1 MTGHNPSG
9 LPDQD
14 PTWAQPTRVTR
25 PGSNLDESHDS
36 GTTHQGYPTKIQL
49 GRNLQGLPDQDPTS
63 TSPMTRA
70 QPKRATRPGLEVG
83 LNPPNQPGGAR
94 IPHKTPCMS

>member
-25 PGSNLDESHDS
+25 PGSNLDKSHDP
-36 GTTHQGYPTKIQL
+36 GTTQKGYPTRVGIGVKS
-49 GRNLQGLPDQDPTS
+49 PKPT
-63 TSPMTRA
+63 R
-70 QPKRATRPGLEVG
+70 
-83 LNPPNQPGGAR
+83 GG
-94 IPHKTPCMS
+94 